1 MQKLEHISFHF
12 CCKSLS
18 MEKTKKTHLCFT
30 FQTRDMIL
38 WWGSMT
44 GKSFSKGKEEHI
56 SLGTLVDKVVYK
68 V

>member
-1 MQKLEHISFHF
+1 
-12 CCKSLS
+12 
-18 MEKTKKTHLCFT
+18 
-30 FQTRDMIL
+30 MIL
-38 WWGSMT
+38 WGSMT